1 MSKKTKVTDKE
12 KIHFLLDSLN
22 ETVEEDKENNSL
34 YVPNREFYFNKQD
47 ELIKIK
53 DYTEGKTYTD

>member
-12 KIHFLLDSLN
+12 KIHFLLENFN
-22 ETVEEDKENNSL
+22 EIVEEDAKNNSL
-34 YVPNREFYFNKQD
+34 YVPNKKFYFNEND